1 MIMMKIIK
9 ILMKNNKTGKF
20 KLGQDKSWLPY
31 NKKARD

>member
-1 MIMMKIIK
+1 
-9 ILMKNNKTGKF
+9 MKNNKTGKF